1 MLHVGLDVHERSSAV
16 CILDENGKKVKE
28 HSVRGHPRRVI
39 TWLRRHIDTPFQI
52 CFEASTSYGYLYDEL
67 RRIAHRVV
75 VAHPGRLRLIFRSR
89 RKNDRVD
96 AAKLAKLL
104 YLDALPAVYVPS
116 AEIRSWRGMIEHRH
130 RCVRSRTRCKL
141 TIRALLRTHGVETL
155 GRRRLWSKRGRAW
168 LESVELPDEISWLR
182 LEGLLA
188 DLDHFDARIGRL
200 ESILERIAEKHPAVA
215 LLRTIA
221 GVGIR
226 TAEAF
231 VAYVDNPDRFRRSKS
246 IGCYLGLIPRQ
257 DASSDTNRL
266 GHITKEGPGTVRQML
281 AEASWQAIRR
291 SPTVR
296 AFFERIAQ
304 GRKDR
309 RKIALVATAHYLAGL
324 AGGSDDHGLTEPVLT
339 DGAPRRT
346 SLMPTVAEALCLL
359 RTPSE

>member
-1 MLHVGLDVHERSSAV
+1 MLHVGLDVHERSSAL
-16 CILDENGKKVKE
+16 CILDEKGLKVKE
-28 HSVRGHPRRVI
+28 HLLRGHPRRVI
-39 TWLRRHIDTPFQI
+39 TWLQRHVDRPFQI

-67 RRIAHRVV
+67 SRVAHRVV

-104 YLDALPAVYVPS
+104 FLDALPAIYVPS
-116 AEIRSWRGMIEHRH
+116 AEIRAWRGMIEHRH

-141 TIRALLRTHGVETL
+141 TIRALLRTYGVEMP
-155 GRRRLWSKRGRAW
+155 GGRRLWSKSGRAW
-168 LESVELPDEISWLR
+168 LASLELPDDISTLR

-188 DLDHFDARIGRL
+188 DVDHFDARIDRM
-200 ESILERIAEKHPAVA
+200 ENILERIAEKHPAVA

-296 AFFERIAQ
+296 AFFERVAQ

-309 RKIALVATAHYLAGL
+309 RKIALVATAHYLARVMLHMLKTGEVWQE
-324 AGGSDDHGLTEPVLT
+324 DPE
-339 DGAPRRT
+339 
-346 SLMPTVAEALCLL
+346 VAMA
-359 RTPSE
+359 